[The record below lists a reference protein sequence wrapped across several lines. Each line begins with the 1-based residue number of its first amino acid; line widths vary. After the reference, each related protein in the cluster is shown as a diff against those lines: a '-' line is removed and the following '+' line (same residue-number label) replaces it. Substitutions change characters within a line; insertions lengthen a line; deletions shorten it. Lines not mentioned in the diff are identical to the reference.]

1 MPSQSDTTAMSPIQS
16 ALSTISK
23 EMDGIA
29 TLKNA
34 LTGSLQQ
41 PFLDAVKTINEAKGR
56 LIVTGMGKSGHIA
69 KKLAATLAST
79 GTPAFFVHPGEASH
93 GDLGMIRAVDVVLAL
108 SWSGETSELANII
121 SFTRRFKVP
130 LIALTSGE
138 QSTLATQADIALC
151 LPKAEEACPLGLA
164 PTTSTT
170 MQLCLGDAL
179 AVALLENRGFTASD
193 FKIYHPGGSLG
204 ANLQYIRDLMHKD
217 QAMPLAKS
225 DSLMSEIIVTMSE
238 KGFGCVG
245 ILDTNG
251 NLVGMV
257 TDGDLR
263 RSLADDLLSR
273 KVRDVMTQNPK
284 TLTADTLVASAIEQ
298 MNASSITA
306 LFVVDEKKP
315 IGLLHM
321 HDLLRIGAA

>member
-1 MPSQSDTTAMSPIQS
+1 MPGQSDNAAISPLQS
-16 ALSTISK
+16 ALSTIDK
-23 EMDGIA
+23 EMNGIA
-29 TLKNA
+29 ILKDA
-34 LTGSLQQ
+34 LVGALKQ
-41 PFLDAVKTINEAKGR
+41 PFLDAVKTIQEAQGR

-93 GDLGMIRAVDVVLAL
+93 GDLGMIRTVDVVLAL
-108 SWSGETSELANII
+108 SWSGETAELANII
-121 SFTRRFKVP
+121 SYTRRFKVP
-130 LIALTSGE
+130 LIGLTSGE
-138 QSTLATQADIALC
+138 KSALATQADIALC

-170 MQLCLGDAL
+170 MQLALGDAL

-193 FKIYHPGGSLG
+193 FKVYHPGGSLG
-204 ANLQYIRDLMHKD
+204 ANLQYVRDLMHKE
-217 QAMPLAKS
+217 QTMPLAPS
-225 DSLMSEIIVTMSE
+225 DSLMSEIIMTMSE

-245 ILDTNG
+245 IIDGSG

-263 RSLADDLLSR
+263 RHLADDLLSR
-273 KVRDVMTQNPK
+273 KVSDVMTANPK
-284 TLTADTLVASAIEQ
+284 TLPVDTLVASAIES

-306 LFVVDEKKP
+306 IFIVDGTKP
-315 IGLLHM
+315 VGLLHM

>member
-1 MPSQSDTTAMSPIQS
+1 MPSQSDTTAIFPIQS

-29 TLKNA
+29 TLKDA

-245 ILDTNG
+245 IIDTEG

-273 KVRDVMTQNPK
+273 KVSDVMTQNPK

-306 LFVVDEKKP
+306 IFVVDEKKP

>member
-1 MPSQSDTTAMSPIQS
+1 
-16 ALSTISK
+16 
-23 EMDGIA
+23 
-29 TLKNA
+29 
-34 LTGSLQQ
+34 

-204 ANLQYIRDLMHKD
+204 ANLQYIRD
-217 QAMPLAKS
+217 
-225 DSLMSEIIVTMSE
+225 
-238 KGFGCVG
+238 
-245 ILDTNG
+245 
-251 NLVGMV
+251 
-257 TDGDLR
+257 
-263 RSLADDLLSR
+263 
-273 KVRDVMTQNPK
+273 
-284 TLTADTLVASAIEQ
+284 
-298 MNASSITA
+298 
-306 LFVVDEKKP
+306 
-315 IGLLHM
+315 
-321 HDLLRIGAA
+321 